1 MDRRRRSGVYNLNSK
16 NNINSVKEVQD
27 EEDGEMEKSGE
38 QRLQERGPDVRE
50 LGKKRVSIV
59 MEPLGARNDEGEERA
74 ERDEL
79 VEEMDTK
86 IRELTEAVTSKDRE
100 LERLKETVRMLQE
113 KVASSP
119 RLEISAAKEGLQSF
133 HDHRGGHY

>member
-1 MDRRRRSGVYNLNSK
+1 MYNLNSK

-74 ERDEL
+74 DRKKKVWAPGIFARRASNVGLEFFPLAEMGVVAEVPVDEDE
-79 VEEMDTK
+79 VK
-86 IRELTEAVTSKDRE
+86 NYQNIA
-100 LERLKETVRMLQE
+100 
-113 KVASSP
+113 P
-119 RLEISAAKEGLQSF
+119 
-133 HDHRGGHY
+133 